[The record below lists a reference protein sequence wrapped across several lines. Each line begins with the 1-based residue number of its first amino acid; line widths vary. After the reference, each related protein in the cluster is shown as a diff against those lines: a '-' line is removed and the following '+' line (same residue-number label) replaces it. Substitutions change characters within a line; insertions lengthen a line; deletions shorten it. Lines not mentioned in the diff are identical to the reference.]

1 MLASVRQLLA
11 HGVELAQ
18 TRLEL
23 LLVEL
28 EEEKNRLFK
37 LVVATLAA
45 LMLLGAGLVFFA
57 IFLTVLFWEEH
68 RLLVLGLC
76 SAFFLGGGLIA
87 AGAMGFFIGQ
97 RPRHPH
103 EASVDELKR
112 DRSALLPPQS

>member
-1 MLASVRQLLA
+1 MSLRQLLA

-28 EEEKNRLFK
+28 EEEKNRLYK
-37 LVVATLAA
+37 LIVATLAA
-45 LMLLGAGLVFFA
+45 LMLLGAGLVFFT

-87 AGAMGFFIGQ
+87 AGTVSLLIRQ

-103 EASVDELKR
+103 ETSVDELKR